1 MQSLVIVFLSVL
13 VLLCGQTDRQTDRQ
27 TESYTDADDR
37 LTQSTTVGVSN
48 LIKQSTT
55 QIATL
60 LTSISSFA
68 VYSLVLCS
76 FLRALVQ
83 LSDFLCNEL

>member
-1 MQSLVIVFLSVL
+1 MDYAYAKFGDCIFIRF
-13 VLLCGQTDRQTDRQ
+13 GFIMRTDRQ